1 MTVANLVNGSESY
14 MDGDDSIVIVEN
26 MEQYRGGR
34 TLDVTGFT
42 PDIIKAG
49 HVIIKEDAAEV
60 YKPMPLNVGGDAYA
74 ALPASHSYVGV
85 LAATI
90 RKARPFASIMV
101 RGTVNPTAAPFGMS
115 SILAAF
121 KVAVPHILFR
131 AD

>member
-1 MTVANLVNGSESY
+1 MTVANLVNESESF

-26 MEQYRGGR
+26 LEQFRGGR
-34 TLDVTGFT
+34 TLDVTGFA

-49 HVIIKEDAAEV
+49 HVIITDGDGV
-60 YKPMPLNVGGDAYA
+60 YKPMPLNGGGDAYA
-74 ALPASHSYVGV
+74 ALPEGHSYVGV
-85 LAATI
+85 LVATI

-101 RGTVNPTAAPFGMS
+101 RGTVNPVAAPFGMA

-121 KVAVPHILFR
+121 KADVPLVLFR